1 MELLTKVGLSKVEPI
16 STTLAA
22 VALVKAG
29 LSHANDIKD
38 IAGGLDKLFHAASEK
53 PKPKKKPEPKSRTAQ
68 ILRMRM
74 GETKEEAYSED
85 SDSISSVAND
95 ILEKQKQDAVIAS
108 LAREINKK
116 FPQPQGD
123 PTTWDL
129 ILTEQ
134 KKRVAAKAE
143 LKKKAKEKAR
153 IKQEEDDKYWDGI
166 IVVLKNIGILLIVSA
181 GCIAAGWI
189 ILLNKCDT
197 AVCLSLL

>member
-1 MELLTKVGLSKVEPI
+1 MEPI

-108 LAREINKK
+108 LAREINLK
-116 FPQPQGD
+116 FPQPQGN

-153 IKQEEDDKYWDGI
+153 IKQEEDDKYWDHVI
-166 IVVLKNIGILLIVSA
+166 AVLRNIGILLLAAAFCVGAGYIIV
-181 GCIAAGWI
+181 
-189 ILLNKCDT
+189 LNKCDT
-197 AVCLSLL
+197 AVC

>member
-1 MELLTKVGLSKVEPI
+1 MDPLTIGIAIAGTKKLLES
-16 STTLAA
+16 
-22 VALVKAG
+22 
-29 LSHANDIKD
+29 ANDLKD
-38 IAGGLDKLFHAASEK
+38 IAGGLDKLFHAVNEK
-53 PKPKKKPEPKSRTAQ
+53 PKLKKKPVAKTRTQQLLRLKS
-68 ILRMRM
+68 
-74 GETKEEAYSED
+74 GETEEEAYAED
-85 SDSISSVAND
+85 SDSISAVAND
-95 ILEKQKQDAVIAS
+95 VLEKQKHTAAIAS

-134 KKRVAAKAE
+134 KKRVAAKVE

-153 IKQEEDDKYWDGI
+153 IKQEEDDKYWNGI

-197 AVCLSLL
+197 AVC